1 MAYIY
6 GSPQFNDVVLNRRN
20 TRNDCKTNKVSR
32 VLAEG
37 RALSHRVEHAALLVL
52 RRLIRGEE
60 DAEWLLQ
67 LVAAKVFLDL
77 RNLLGPSLKGD
88 LPFSSSPGLLLF

>member
-1 MAYIY
+1 M
-6 GSPQFNDVVLNRRN
+6 RN
-20 TRNDCKTNKVSR
+20 YCKTNKVSG
-32 VLAEG
+32 VLAES

-52 RRLIRGEE
+52 RRLIRREE

-77 RNLLGPSLKGD
+77 RNLLSPSLKSD
-88 LPFSSSPGLLLF
+88 LPFSSSPGLLLL